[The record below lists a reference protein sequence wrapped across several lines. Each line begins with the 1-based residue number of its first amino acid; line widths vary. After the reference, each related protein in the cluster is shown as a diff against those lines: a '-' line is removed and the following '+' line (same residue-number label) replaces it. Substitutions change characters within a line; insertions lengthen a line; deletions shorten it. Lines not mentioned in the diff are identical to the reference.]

1 MELNKMN
8 WKNKSVLVTGAGGF
22 IGSHLVEQLNS
33 LGTDVRA
40 FIRYTASG
48 KIGNLEYISKL
59 DEIDIFYGDLKDP
72 YAVRKALRD
81 IDIVFHLASLVSI
94 PYSYVNP
101 REYFDNNVNFILNIL
116 EATQEMG
123 TESIIHTSTSE
134 VYGTAEYTPIDEKH
148 PQKGQSPYSASKIAA
163 DKVAESFFLTYNTP
177 VVTIRPFNT
186 YGPRQSSRAV
196 IPTIITQLLQ
206 GMDLHLGDIETTR
219 DFLYV
224 KDTVKGFISAA
235 EKHEIIKGKVINL
248 GTGHEIKIGSVAKQL
263 IAKINPKAK
272 ILLDKKKLRPEKSE
286 VRRLCADITLAKE
299 YLDWNCSF
307 SLENGLNET
316 VRWIKDN
323 IETYSQSSKFK

>member
-1 MELNKMN
+1 MN
-8 WKNKSVLVTGAGGF
+8 WQNKSVLVTGAGGF

-33 LGTDVRA
+33 LGADVRA
-40 FIRYTASG
+40 FIRYTSSG
-48 KIGNLEYISKL
+48 KIGNLKYIPNLK
-59 DEIDIFYGDLKDP
+59 EINIFYGDLKDP
-72 YAVRKALRD
+72 YAVRKALIG

-94 PYSYVNP
+94 PYSYINP

-116 EATQEMG
+116 EAAKEMG

-163 DKVAESFFLTYNTP
+163 DKVVESFFLAYNSP

-186 YGPRQSSRAV
+186 YGPRQSARAV

-206 GMDLHLGDIETTR
+206 GKDLHLGDIETTR

-235 EKHEIIKGKVINL
+235 ENHENIRGKAINI
-248 GTGHEIKIGSVAKQL
+248 GTGSEIKIESVAKQL
-263 IAKINPKAK
+263 IAKINPKAH
-272 ILLDKKKLRPEKSE
+272 ILLDKNKLRPEKSE
-286 VRRLCADITLAKE
+286 VRRLCADITLAKK
-299 YLDWNCSF
+299 YLDWNHSF
-307 SLENGLNET
+307 SLEKGLDET
-316 VRWIKDN
+316 VQWIKEN
-323 IETYSQSSKFK
+323 MESYSQSSNFK

>member
-1 MELNKMN
+1 MN
-8 WKNKSVLVTGAGGF
+8 WQNKAVLVTGAGGF

-33 LGTDVRA
+33 LGADVRA
-40 FIRYTASG
+40 FIRYTSSG
-48 KIGNLEYISKL
+48 KIGNLIYIPNL
-59 DEIDIFYGDLKDP
+59 NEIDIFYGDLKDP
-72 YAVRKALRD
+72 YAVRKALMD

-116 EATQEMG
+116 EAAKEMG

-163 DKVAESFFLTYNTP
+163 DKVVESFFLAYNSP

-186 YGPRQSSRAV
+186 YGPRQSARAV
-196 IPTIITQLLQ
+196 IPTIITQLIQ
-206 GMDLHLGDIETTR
+206 GKDLHLGDIETTR

-235 EKHEIIKGKVINL
+235 ENHENIRGKVINI
-248 GTGHEIKIGSVAKQL
+248 GTSSEINIGSVAKKL
-263 IAKINPKAK
+263 IAKINPKAH

-286 VRRLCADITLAKE
+286 VRRLCADITLAKK
-299 YLDWNCSF
+299 YLDWNHSF
-307 SLENGLNET
+307 SLEKGLDET
-316 VRWIKDN
+316 VQWIKEN
-323 IETYSQSSKFK
+323 MESYSQSSNFK